1 MTEGK
6 NRIMIYGPKES
17 APPATPGGSA
27 PLQPLAPSDATYRI
41 SSKIGAFIGTRF
53 MSAAGRTIIPA

>member
-1 MTEGK
+1 
-6 NRIMIYGPKES
+6 MIYGPKES